1 MKEISIIFM
10 GTPEFAVASLSE
22 ILSNGYSVKAVVTVA
37 DKPAGRGLK
46 MKHSPVKEYALEHN
60 IPVLQP
66 LSLKDSEFIST
77 LKSLNANL
85 FVIVA
90 FRKLPEEVWSIPE
103 LGSFNLHASLLPQYR
118 GAAPIN
124 HVILNGETETGAT
137 TFFLN
142 SGIDTGTIIMNER
155 ISIGEDET
163 AGELHDRLKVMG
175 AGLVVKTIRAI
186 REGKLTLKEQPTDET
201 ALKSA
206 PRLFREH
213 CFINWNRSAR
223 DVHNHIRGL
232 SPYPGAFSEI
242 NMDGSEKEI
251 KILRSKIADDV
262 SDVNAGDVRIINN
275 RRFLVA
281 CIDFFVEIIQLQ
293 PSGKK
298 AMTAEEFIR
307 GLRAGKIHF
316 NFPQTE

>member
-1 MKEISIIFM
+1 MKEISIVFM
-10 GTPEFAVASLSE
+10 GTPEFAVESLSQ
-22 ILSNGYSVKAVVTVA
+22 ILSNGYIVTAVVTVA

-46 MKHSPVKEYALEHN
+46 LKISPVKEFALSKN

-66 LSLKDSEFIST
+66 LSLKDPEFIST
-77 LKSLNANL
+77 LKTLHANL

-124 HVILNGETETGAT
+124 HAILNGETETGAT

-142 SGIDTGTIIMNER
+142 AGIDTGTIIMNER
-155 ISIGEDET
+155 ISIGNNET

-175 AGLVVKTIRAI
+175 AELVVKTIRAI
-186 REGKLTLKEQPTDET
+186 SEDNLYPREQPGSDI
-201 ALKSA
+201 ALKGA

-213 CFINWNRSAR
+213 CQIEWDRNAT

-232 SPYPGAFSEI
+232 SPYPGAFSVI

-251 KILRSKIADDV
+251 KLLRSEITDEV
-262 SDVNAGDVRIINN
+262 SDVKAGDVRIVNN

-281 CIDFFVEIIQLQ
+281 CSDYFVEILQLQ

-298 AMTAEEFIR
+298 TMKAEEYIR
-307 GLRAGKIHF
+307 GLKAGKIVF
-316 NFPQTE
+316 INPLL

>member
-1 MKEISIIFM
+1 MKEVSIVFM
-10 GTPEFAVASLSE
+10 GTPEFAVESLSE
-22 ILSNGYSVKAVVTVA
+22 ILRNGYSVKAVVTVA

-46 MKHSPVKEYALEHN
+46 LKVSPVKEFALSKN
-60 IPVLQP
+60 IPLLQP
-66 LSLKDSEFIST
+66 LSLKDPEFIST

-124 HVILNGETETGAT
+124 HAILNGETETGAT

-155 ISIGEDET
+155 IGIGENET
-163 AGELHDRLKVMG
+163 AGELHDRLKIMG
-175 AGLVVKTIRAI
+175 AELVVKTIRTI
-186 REGKLTLKEQPTDET
+186 SEGKLKLREQPVGEP

-213 CFINWNRSAR
+213 CFINWDRNAKE
-223 DVHNHIRGL
+223 VHNHIRGL
-232 SPYPGAFSEI
+232 SPYPGAFSLI

-251 KILRSKIADDV
+251 KILKSQITDIV
-262 SDVNAGDVRIINN
+262 SDLEAGDVKIIDN

-281 CIDFFVEIIQLQ
+281 CGDYFLQIMQLQ

-307 GLRAGKIHF
+307 GIRVDKMRFKFA
-316 NFPQTE
+316 QS